1 MHSADQALHVD
12 SVHRMRRYDPFVLLQ
27 GEHQIKKVDRLLT
40 MGRVRCTSYFDE
52 SVMDSLVVCGLAD
65 GNEGWVSADGS
76 SRRCHRTGRNANS
89 LDPVR

>member
-1 MHSADQALHVD
+1 
-12 SVHRMRRYDPFVLLQ
+12 MRRYDPFVLLQ

-40 MGRVRCTSYFDE
+40 RRRVRCTSYFDE
-52 SVMDSLVVCGLAD
+52 SVMNGLVVGGLAD

-76 SRRCHRTGRNANS
+76 SGRYHRTGRNANG